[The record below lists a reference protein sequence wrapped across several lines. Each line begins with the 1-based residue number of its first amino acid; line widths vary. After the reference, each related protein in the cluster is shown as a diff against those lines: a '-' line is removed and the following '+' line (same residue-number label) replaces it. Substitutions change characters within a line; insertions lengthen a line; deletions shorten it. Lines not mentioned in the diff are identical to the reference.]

1 MNTWTHSKKE
11 KLGILTVAECSG
23 NDCTKNYIILLKF
36 DRKTN
41 VVDPDL
47 VKTQKEKK
55 PEEKNVASCQLYQRK
70 EFLKTVCY
78 FIRSD

>member
-1 MNTWTHSKKE
+1 MNTFKKE
-11 KLGILTVAECSG
+11 KLGILTVAGCSG

-41 VVDPDL
+41 VVDPNL

-55 PEEKNVASCQLYQRK
+55 PEEKNVASYQLY
-70 EFLKTVCY
+70 
-78 FIRSD
+78 